1 MSVFDDLKGK
11 AQDLISGNE
20 EAIKNGIQKA
30 GDFVDQKTGGKF
42 AEQID
47 AAQTGAGNL
56 VGGLARDNAA
66 PDAQPAPGPESPA
79 SPEDPRP

>member
-20 EAIKNGIQKA
+20 DAIRNGIQKA
-30 GDFVDQKTGGKF
+30 GNFVDEKTGGKY
-42 AEQID
+42 ADQID
-47 AAQTGAGNL
+47 AVQNGAGNL
-56 VGGLARDNAA
+56 VGGLGRDDAA
-66 PDAQPAPGPESPA
+66 PDAQPAPGPASPA